1 MYVRLHVTL
10 SIGCQSSVDKSSSGR
25 LSLGEQAAGLQASAD
40 RLVALK
46 RVTAAAQVLLA
57 RTMVM
62 RALSL
67 LSVRLVCLVM
77 WLFIWDLIATL
88 KCVFKLQVYCARF
101 LGLLNLAKCFDYL
114 LIWLIIIIIIIMR
127 KAFIKIIL
135 KNSVNFIVKFKC
147 LGNKSLY

>member
-1 MYVRLHVTL
+1 MYVHLHVTP
-10 SIGCQSSVDKSSSGR
+10 SVGCQSSVDKSSSGR

-101 LGLLNLAKCFDYL
+101 LGLLKCFDYL

-135 KNSVNFIVKFKC
+135 KNSVNFIVKFKY